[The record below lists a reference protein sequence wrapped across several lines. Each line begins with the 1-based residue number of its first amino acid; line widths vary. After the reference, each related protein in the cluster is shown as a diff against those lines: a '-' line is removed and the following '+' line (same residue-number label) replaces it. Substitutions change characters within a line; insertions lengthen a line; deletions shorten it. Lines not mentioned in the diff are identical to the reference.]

1 MHILSSLIFGLFMVS
16 LLTNTYQAWKF
27 FKKQPYNKW
36 ALRISSIFVTLY
48 MGLQAITFVLAGFL
62 HMTYLIPGNYTTNT
76 IAIFS
81 VVFIVLTVMSTSNI
95 IQMWNGYPTKSNEKK
110 NGSID

>member
-1 MHILSSLIFGLFMVS
+1 
-16 LLTNTYQAWKF
+16 
-27 FKKQPYNKW
+27 
-36 ALRISSIFVTLY
+36 
-48 MGLQAITFVLAGFL
+48 
-62 HMTYLIPGNYTTNT
+62 MTYLIPGNYTTNT

-95 IQMWNGYPTKSNEKK
+95 VQMWNGYPTKSNEKK